1 MARVFSPRT
10 PQPAATERQRW
21 WPLAVGGSREAAS
34 PPLLAAETAR
44 LPAPDALPRELT
56 DTEIADLLCAPS
68 DDGRLI
74 LTGLLSGL
82 SAEEIIA
89 LAWDQIDL
97 DAGTIRVSGES
108 PRTLPLSD
116 SAPPADCRTPCV
128 AAAGGRH
135 AVARLVGRSTI
146 AQRSPQPC
154 HVRSLRRRPRR
165 LPAAPAIG
173 ADRPGPAR
181 FAGSGW
187 MRIGRTR
194 LIAALSLGLFAW
206 ALAADAQQPTK
217 IPRVA
222 VLSDETPALAAKF
235 FEPFAQGL
243 SDLGW
248 IEGQNVTI
256 ERRYAEGDNKLLPY
270 LATELVSL
278 QPDVIVAV
286 GTPAARAAKTAT
298 ETIPIVFARIADPVG
313 SGLVTALV
321 RPGGNLTG
329 LTSQSRELA
338 AKRLELLIAAVASA
352 KRVGVLWD
360 PNFPPD
366 RPQLT
371 EIERAAPV
379 LNLQLLLA
387 EVRGPDD
394 FETAL
399 RAMAEQRADA
409 LIVLPGEVF
418 DANSQQ
424 IADLT
429 AKARLPTMFQRRELV
444 EAGGLMSYGPDY
456 PDMYRRA
463 AAYVDKILKGA
474 KPADLPVEQPTKLE
488 LVINLKTAKALGLT
502 MPYTLLGCAD
512 EVIE

>member
-1 MARVFSPRT
+1 
-10 PQPAATERQRW
+10 
-21 WPLAVGGSREAAS
+21 
-34 PPLLAAETAR
+34 
-44 LPAPDALPRELT
+44 
-56 DTEIADLLCAPS
+56 
-68 DDGRLI
+68 
-74 LTGLLSGL
+74 
-82 SAEEIIA
+82 
-89 LAWDQIDL
+89 
-97 DAGTIRVSGES
+97 
-108 PRTLPLSD
+108 
-116 SAPPADCRTPCV
+116 
-128 AAAGGRH
+128 
-135 AVARLVGRSTI
+135 
-146 AQRSPQPC
+146 
-154 HVRSLRRRPRR
+154 
-165 LPAAPAIG
+165 
-173 ADRPGPAR
+173 
-181 FAGSGW
+181 

-256 ERRYAEGDNKLLPY
+256 ERRYAEGDNRLLPY

-313 SGLVTALV
+313 SGLVTALG